1 MHVSGGN
8 HEIPVATVTLRRNG
22 EEIEARAEGD
32 GMVNAAFA
40 ALRDIFGI
48 EAGLLDYRVSPLSSG
63 ADAMAEVNAIIQ
75 VGSNTYSG
83 RGVSTDVVE
92 GSARAFTSALNK
104 AATDRRAIRQ
114 QGEEIQVGD

>member
-1 MHVSGGN
+1 
-8 HEIPVATVTLRRNG
+8 
-22 EEIEARAEGD
+22 
-32 GMVNAAFA
+32 
-40 ALRDIFGI
+40 
-48 EAGLLDYRVSPLSSG
+48 
-63 ADAMAEVNAIIQ
+63 VNAIIQ